1 MTTTAQDASGKS
13 YSRELG
19 TPLSWEERQESA
31 IRNLRETLQCAGKI
45 EETIK
50 ARLDDPTLSS
60 KEKAGLGKILRTAH
74 MIQRTLKKVD
84 R

>member
-19 TPLSWEERQESA
+19 TPLSWEERQDSA
-31 IRNLRETLQCAGKI
+31 TRNLRETLICAGKI

-50 ARLDDPTLSS
+50 TRMDDPTLSS
-60 KEKAGLGKILRTAH
+60 KEKAGLGKILWTAH

>member
-1 MTTTAQDASGKS
+1 MTTTAQEASGKS

-31 IRNLRETLQCAGKI
+31 TRNLRETLHCAGKI

-50 ARLDDPTLSS
+50 ARMEDPTLSS